1 LGPRFGPK
9 FPQLR
14 EALNQIDPAQVAA
27 SLQAGQPVSINLD
40 GDTIDLAPE
49 EIIIQIQPAAGLA
62 VAADKVVTVA
72 VETHL
77 TPELRAEGLAREIVR
92 RIQAM
97 RKDAGF
103 NIEDRITVA
112 YQAEDEMAAVM
123 VNWGDYIRTETLAT
137 ELISAEPAPDAYSDT
152 QKVEG
157 QTITIAIK
165 RVQA

>member
-1 LGPRFGPK
+1 
-9 FPQLR
+9 
-14 EALNQIDPAQVAA
+14 
-27 SLQAGQPVSINLD
+27 
-40 GDTIDLAPE
+40 
-49 EIIIQIQPAAGLA
+49 
-62 VAADKVVTVA
+62 VA